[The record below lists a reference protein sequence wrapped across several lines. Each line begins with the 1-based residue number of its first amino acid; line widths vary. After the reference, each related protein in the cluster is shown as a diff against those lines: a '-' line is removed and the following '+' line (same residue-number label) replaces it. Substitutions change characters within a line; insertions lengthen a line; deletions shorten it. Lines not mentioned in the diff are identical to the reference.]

1 MSRARSSTRSGRS
14 ADGVRKLPKKQIV
27 TTEYGTGLLTDL
39 QHRLG
44 KAEDH
49 VLEPLSEAE
58 RTRFRRSLRRLAVRA
73 QDLDPVADACALVEE
88 LDGPRPTHTRP

>member
-1 MSRARSSTRSGRS
+1 MRRERERERTRRTRNEQ
-14 ADGVRKLPKKQIV
+14 AVAPV
-27 TTEYGTGLLTDL
+27 EPPPEA

-44 KAEDH
+44 RAEDH

-58 RTRFRRSLRRLAVRA
+58 RTRFRRLLRRLAVRA

-88 LDGPRPTHTRP
+88 LDGPRPAHTRS